1 MLVFNRKL
9 KSNARNKKRQLKE
22 NNYNGPITLE
32 LCYRYDYLNQSI
44 SDFYKEGFN
53 RGLKLEEIYKNI

>member
-22 NNYNGPITLE
+22 NNYK
-32 LCYRYDYLNQSI
+32 Y
-44 SDFYKEGFN
+44 YK
-53 RGLKLEEIYKNI
+53 LHYKNKFEK